1 MFLPPISFFINPPC
15 LASELLLY
23 ISIDMVL
30 PFPGPSRAKANYIVT
45 HLYEEA
51 ESTRSTWLAAEHML
65 KRDMYKA
72 IQTDVYGWS
81 RAREKERSCTLCVSP
96 APPARSGTIA
106 CTACIVALFSPLDP
120 HISNLQLFN
129 SSPHR
134 FLGPILLLLPV
145 SCK

>member
-1 MFLPPISFFINPPC
+1 MFLPQFLFLINPPC
-15 LASELLLY
+15 LAASELLLY
-23 ISIDMVL
+23 ISTWCCL
-30 PFPGPSRAKANYIVT
+30 SQALQFTCQANYIT

-96 APPARSGTIA
+96 APPAGPIRDHRMYG
-106 CTACIVALFSPLDP
+106 IVALFSPLDP